1 MAKRAVQQ
9 SIGGA
14 TVSFCGNVIWNG
26 VFKNDAAV
34 FNDFYLVDK

>member
-1 MAKRAVQQ
+1 MAKGAVPQ

-14 TVSFCGNVIWNG
+14 TVSFCWNLIWNG

-34 FNDFYLVDK
+34 FNDFYLVVK